1 MAGVQIVWVRFEEG
15 WQVESFSDVVDLEEL
30 GERIRGVPE
39 TLCLLLGQGSQG
51 LWKLSRDCW
60 QGSPDMLEIVDLADI
75 TEQGLIVG
83 QTSCKDRVQLC
94 NELSDLAQICLRSC
108 VRSLLEPENDLHR
121 KVKMSEQRH

>member
-1 MAGVQIVWVRFEEG
+1 MRYRRLLGLGLTLRLHHPRVIVIVKRKALVESAPILWIADNHFIVVVAGIQIVWVWFEKG

-60 QGSPDMLEIVDLADI
+60 
-75 TEQGLIVG
+75 
-83 QTSCKDRVQLC
+83 
-94 NELSDLAQICLRSC
+94 
-108 VRSLLEPENDLHR
+108 
-121 KVKMSEQRH
+121 